1 MTYSLARVGVFAVV
15 FAALMIAEVPWYWS
29 AIIAALIGLLI
40 GYIFFGRLRDA
51 VARDIAARR
60 AAPAADRDAAAE
72 DA

>member
-1 MTYSLARVGVFAVV
+1 VTYSLARIGVFAVA

-51 VARDIAARR
+51 VARDIAGRR
-60 AAPAADRDAAAE
+60 AAPAVDRDAAAE

>member
-1 MTYSLARVGVFAVV
+1 MTYSLARIGVFAVA
-15 FAALMIAEVPWYWS
+15 FAALMVAEVPWYWS

-51 VARDIAARR
+51 VALDIAKRR
-60 AAPAADRDAAAE
+60 EAPASDADATVE